1 MIMSAHNSIKSLDQV
16 SSDAPQP
23 TVGPDDAQTKSQY
36 PDDSQASQG
45 VVTKRLKPGE
55 RRIQILQTLALML
68 EQPTQERVTT
78 ATLAAKLGLSE
89 AALYRH
95 FASKAQ
101 MFEGLIEFI
110 EESVYHLIGQISE
123 REGSP
128 EGKQQKIITVV
139 LQFAQKNPGMARV
152 MVGDAL
158 LTENERLM
166 SRMNH
171 FFDRIESS
179 LRQLLRESSVV
190 KASPTPSVE
199 ANQRAALLVSF
210 LQGRL
215 QRFVR
220 SGFKKSALE
229 HLEANLGV
237 IVGNQP

>member
-1 MIMSAHNSIKSLDQV
+1 MTAPNSISGVD
-16 SSDAPQP
+16 P
-23 TVGPDDAQTKSQY
+23 
-36 PDDSQASQG
+36 QASTPAAPSASGQPAAQEQVPPPALATG
-45 VVTKRLKPGE
+45 TKRLKPGE
-55 RRIQILQTLALML
+55 RRIQILQTLAVML

-110 EESVYHLIGQISE
+110 EESIYHLIGQISE
-123 REGSP
+123 RDGSP
-128 EGKQQKIITVV
+128 ESKQQKVLTVV

-158 LTENERLM
+158 LTENERLI

-179 LRQLLRESSVV
+179 LRQILRESSVV
-190 KASPTPSVE
+190 RASPTPTLE

-215 QRFVR
+215 QRYVR

-229 HLEANLGV
+229 HLEAHLGV
-237 IVGNQP
+237 LVGH

>member
-1 MIMSAHNSIKSLDQV
+1 MIMPAQNSIPSVDQDL
-16 SSDAPQP
+16 SDASPHP
-23 TVGPDDAQTKSQY
+23 VGHAGPHAEVPAQDVSH
-36 PDDSQASQG
+36 DSQSVG
-45 VVTKRLKPGE
+45 TKRLKPGE
-55 RRIQILQTLALML
+55 RRIQILQTLAGML

-78 ATLAAKLGLSE
+78 ATLAAKLALSE

-110 EESVYHLIGQISE
+110 EESIYHLIGQISE
-123 REGSP
+123 REGSA
-128 EGKQQKIITVV
+128 EGKQQKIVTVV

-179 LRQLLRESSVV
+179 LRQVLREAAVV
-190 KASPTPSVE
+190 KASPTPTLE
-199 ANQRAALLVSF
+199 ANQRAALLVCF

-229 HLEANLGV
+229 HLEANLSML
-237 IVGNQP
+237 VGAKA